1 MKKNVL
7 LTIRGQQ
14 TYSEQ
19 EPEVV
24 ELVTEGM
31 LEPAGDGWQ
40 LTYEESDLTGLKGV
54 TTSFLVEPGRITL
67 SRKGP
72 LSSQMVFQEGV
83 FHQSLYQMEFGAL
96 MITVCANR
104 VSYDISEN
112 GGTID
117 LTYAI
122 EIEQSAAGYIEY
134 HLDIKTKS
142 KPPAKPEA

>member
-1 MKKNVL
+1 MKKAVL

-14 TYSEQ
+14 TYAEQ

-24 ELVTEGM
+24 ELVTEGT
-31 LEPAGDGWQ
+31 LENAENGWL

-54 TTSFLVEPGRITL
+54 ITTFYVQPGKITL

-72 LSSQMVFQEGV
+72 LSSQMEFQEGQ
-83 FHQSLYQMEFGAL
+83 FHESLYKMEFGAL
-96 MITVCANR
+96 MITVCASKVR
-104 VSYDISEN
+104 YDISEK

-134 HLDIKTKS
+134 HLDIQTK
-142 KPPAKPEA
+142 

>member
-1 MKKNVL
+1 MKREVL
-7 LTIRGQQ
+7 LTIRGKQ

-24 ELVTEGM
+24 ELVTEGV
-31 LEPAGDGWQ
+31 LESAGSGWK
-40 LTYEESDLTGLKGV
+40 LTYEESELTGLKGV
-54 TTSFLVEPGRITL
+54 TTSFLVEPGKITL

-72 LSSQMVFQEGV
+72 LCSQMVFQEGV
-83 FHQSLYQMEFGAL
+83 FHESLYQMEFGAL
-96 MITVCANR
+96 MITVCANK
-104 VSYDISEN
+104 VQYDIGEE

-134 HLDIKTKS
+134 HLDITRK
-142 KPPAKPEA
+142 

>member
-1 MKKNVL
+1 MKKPVL

-24 ELVTEGM
+24 ELVTEGT
-31 LEPAGDGWQ
+31 LEQVTEGWK

-54 TTSFLVEPGRITL
+54 TTSFLVEPGKITL

-72 LSSQMVFQEGV
+72 LSSQMVFMEGQ
-83 FHQSLYQMEFGAL
+83 FHESLYQMEFGAL
-96 MITVCANR
+96 MITVCASK
-104 VSYDISEN
+104 VQYDLSEN

-134 HLDIKTKS
+134 HLDIKTK
-142 KPPAKPEA
+142 

>member
-1 MKKNVL
+1 MKKAVL

-14 TYSEQ
+14 TYAEQ

-24 ELVTEGM
+24 ELVTEGT
-31 LEPAGDGWQ
+31 LENAENGWL

-54 TTSFLVEPGRITL
+54 ITTFHVQPGKITL

-72 LSSQMVFQEGV
+72 LSSQMEFQEGQ
-83 FHQSLYQMEFGAL
+83 FHESLYKMEFGAL
-96 MITVCANR
+96 MITVCASK
-104 VSYDISEN
+104 VQYDISEK

-134 HLDIKTKS
+134 HLDIRKK
-142 KPPAKPEA
+142 

>member
-1 MKKNVL
+1 MKREVL
-7 LTIRGQQ
+7 LTIRGKQ

-24 ELVTEGM
+24 ELVTEGV
-31 LEPAGDGWQ
+31 LESAGGGWK
-40 LTYEESDLTGLKGV
+40 LTYEESELTGLKGV
-54 TTSFLVEPGRITL
+54 TTSFLVEPGKITL

-83 FHQSLYQMEFGAL
+83 FHESLYQMEFGAL
-96 MITVCANR
+96 MITVCANK
-104 VSYDISEN
+104 VQYDISEE

-134 HLDIKTKS
+134 HLDITRK
-142 KPPAKPEA
+142 